1 MNGTI
6 KEEMKHWQQRQKEI
20 KAEQDR
26 IVKLQRYDLSRLIA
40 QSYFVILVL
49 QPLFYTLKRLGDTEQ
64 VVSWKSEGL
73 SNEKLTAP
81 TINDNS
87 LSPSIKWYKN
97 SNFCLIFKLSCLKH
111 KSAGCTPPDIIIFL
125 LFMN

>member
-1 MNGTI
+1 MWF
-6 KEEMKHWQQRQKEI
+6 K
-20 KAEQDR
+20 
-26 IVKLQRYDLSRLIA
+26 SFIA
-40 QSYFVILVL
+40 QSYVVILVL
-49 QPLFYTLKRLGDTEQ
+49 QTLYYTLKRLGDTEQ

-73 SNEKLTAP
+73 SSEKLTTP

-87 LSPSIKWYKN
+87 LSPSIKWNKN

>member
-1 MNGTI
+1 MWF
-6 KEEMKHWQQRQKEI
+6 K
-20 KAEQDR
+20 
-26 IVKLQRYDLSRLIA
+26 SFIA
-40 QSYFVILVL
+40 QSYVVILVL
-49 QPLFYTLKRLGDTEQ
+49 QTLYYTLKRLGDTEQ

-73 SNEKLTAP
+73 SSEKLTTP

-87 LSPSIKWYKN
+87 LSPSIKWNKN

-111 KSAGCTPPDIIIFL
+111 KSAACTPSDIIIFL